1 MDWLPIVKE
10 CAQRIKRDALPLYS
24 TPNANISFGRGAGGD
39 TMKKIDLV
47 AEKAIID
54 TLEERGVS
62 CVLISEETGTKKIGR
77 PPHEYYLT
85 TDPIDGTTNALRGIP
100 FIATSIAISKAPFL
114 QEVETAL
121 VADLI
126 HDSIYTATRGKGA
139 FKEEDEIKPSSTS
152 SLEKAVIGVDL
163 KALET
168 PKLVKRLAEVMQKTR
183 HLRHLG
189 ANALEVCYVADGT
202 SEAFIDM
209 RGKLRVTDV
218 AAAYLILKEAGGI
231 MATLEGKE
239 ANVQLAPTQRVS
251 FIAAANNAIYK
262 VIRKSL
268 SLA

>member
-1 MDWLPIVKE
+1 
-10 CAQRIKRDALPLYS
+10 
-24 TPNANISFGRGAGGD
+24 
-39 TMKKIDLV
+39 MKKIDLV

-54 TLEERGVS
+54 TLEEHDAS
-62 CVLISEETGTKKIGR
+62 CVLISEETGTKKIGD

-100 FIATSIAISKAPFL
+100 FIATSIAISSAPFL
-114 QEVETAL
+114 QDVETAL
-121 VADLI
+121 VSDLI
-126 HDSIYTATRGKGA
+126 HDTSYTATRGKGA
-139 FKEEDEIKPSSTS
+139 FKEDDEIRPSSTS
-152 SLEKAVIGVDL
+152 SLEKAIIGVDL

-202 SEAFIDM
+202 TEAFIDM

-231 MATLEGKE
+231 MVTPEGKE
-239 ANVQLAPTQRVS
+239 VNVQLAPTQRVS

-262 VIRKSL
+262 AIRNSL
-268 SLA
+268 SPA